1 MIGLSALRLR
11 LPHPVR
17 WLVAVCFAAAVIV
30 GLMGMH
36 TIFSGHTAPTTSENV
51 EMPGG
56 APHHSSAPAT
66 GDEDAEARPRA
77 AGPPRRMVVCVGA
90 ACIASAGDAVPAG
103 PGPASLTPGA
113 VDQPNV
119 TRTVPALW
127 GGVFERTDDEQED
140 AFGSG
145 RGRTAGSGA

>member
-36 TIFSGHTAPTTSENV
+36 TISSGHTAPTTSENV

-66 GDEDAEARPRA
+66 GDEDAEACASCSPS
-77 AGPPRRMVVCVGA
+77 GGHDVLMMMCVL
-90 ACIASAGDAVPAG
+90 CFVH
-103 PGPASLTPGA
+103 
-113 VDQPNV
+113 V
-119 TRTVPALW
+119 
-127 GGVFERTDDEQED
+127 
-140 AFGSG
+140 
-145 RGRTAGSGA
+145 

>member
-36 TIFSGHTAPTTSENV
+36 TISSGHTAPTTSENV

-66 GDEDAEARPRA
+66 GDEDAEACASCSPSGGHDVLMMMCVLALLAAALVLLVPRA
-77 AGPPRRMVVCVGA
+77 AWSSVWERHALRPP
-90 ACIASAGDAVPAG
+90 
-103 PGPASLTPGA
+103 
-113 VDQPNV
+113 V
-119 TRTVPALW
+119 TRCRPAPDRPPSLL
-127 GGVFERTDDEQED
+127 EL
-140 AFGSG
+140 SL
-145 RGRTAGSGA
+145 SLIHI